1 MIVATDYFIKWVEA
15 IPMKKVEQK
24 DVISF
29 IKEHII
35 HRFGIYQTI
44 TTDQGTM
51 FTGDEIKEF
60 MEDYGIKH
68 LTSTLHYAQANG

>member
-1 MIVATDYFIKWVEA
+1 MIVATNYFTTWVEA
-15 IPMKKVEQK
+15 IPMNKVEQK

-35 HRFGIYQTI
+35 HRFGIPQTI

-51 FTGDEIKEF
+51 FTGDDMKEF

-68 LTSTLHYAQANG
+68 LTLTPHYA